1 MGPGGVSLKVRE
13 VGIELCPYPAEEH
26 AADTLLCDDGS
37 PCLEVGLV
45 ELCVDLTAAFD
56 QIKRSDGSVSWAAS
70 CGC

>member
-1 MGPGGVSLKVRE
+1 MGRSECRDPS
-13 VGIELCPYPAEEH
+13 YPTEEY
-26 AADTLLCDDGS
+26 AANTFFCDDGS

-56 QIKRSDGSVSWAAS
+56 EIKRSDGGVGRSAG